1 MWDALCS
8 IGSSA
13 WAAEEVASAVAPTV
27 VAVQAMPPVAD
38 AWNQLLSTVI
48 TVFLIPAVGYGAVL
62 ARAWVK
68 SKTEKIK
75 NDELRAAADYA
86 MQRLDRI
93 VGNVVKE
100 IQQTKPTDGGSM
112 TPEKAKKLLSIAYG
126 RVKAQVTDDIMETV
140 KTAVKDSDRYIVT
153 KIEAAV
159 GDEKRSQITVET
171 KAK

>member
-1 MWDALCS
+1 MWDALCFM
-8 IGSSA
+8 GSA
-13 WAAEEVASAVAPTV
+13 WAAEGAEVAASPMV

-48 TVFLIPAVGYGAVL
+48 TVFIIPAVGYGAVL

-68 SKTEKIK
+68 SKTDKIK

-100 IQQTKPTDGGSM
+100 IQQTKSTDGEPI
-112 TPEKAKKLLSIAYG
+112 TPEKAKQLLSIAYS
-126 RVKAQVTDDIMETV
+126 RVKAQITDDIMETV